1 MGCEMSGVCRLDA
14 VPAPDR
20 FMDFNNGLRGVR
32 VVEMELHVN
41 LQMPLKYGMACV
53 LKQRRSVCCDGV
65 RYSNQGVHDAKG
77 VVLAR
82 HHRDQASA
90 HRPLPQDSGAK
101 ASSQSLPSPR
111 RGMGEPTERRLP
123 TTPQGWPRSADRSKT
138 SGWLQGRPSGP
149 VEVGG
154 RLPPRPQAAC
164 CGARLSQEGRPPTE
178 RDLPRRRRGTPR
190 AAGPLETRSVER
202 AQGDGGP
209 GRPALGARA
218 SHDSGTA

>member
-1 MGCEMSGVCRLDA
+1 MGREMSRPCRPVA
-14 VPAPDR
+14 VPAPYR

-32 VVEMELHVN
+32 VVEMELYVN
-41 LQMPLKYGMACV
+41 LQMPFKCRIARV
-53 LKQRRSVCCDGV
+53 LKRRRCVCCDGG
-65 RYSNQGVHDAKG
+65 RYSNLGVHEAIS
-77 VVLAR
+77 VVLSR
-82 HHRDQASA
+82 NHRNQASV

-178 RDLPRRRRGTPR
+178 RDLPRRQRGTPR

-202 AQGDGGP
+202 AQGGVDP

-218 SHDSGTA
+218 FHDSGTA